1 MECTDS
7 DWEDEDSDDAK
18 KKKGR
23 VYTLD
28 EDKPAK
34 KLVYELPGSAT
45 KEQKPKVPH
54 RFKGNKDQILA
65 QIAEAIKYYRPQGRV
80 TAIIESPNRS
90 KEQMCTL
97 TTLNVKE

>member
-1 MECTDS
+1 
-7 DWEDEDSDDAK
+7 
-18 KKKGR
+18 
-23 VYTLD
+23 
-28 EDKPAK
+28 
-34 KLVYELPGSAT
+34 
-45 KEQKPKVPH
+45 
-54 RFKGNKDQILA
+54 LA